1 MNQGSVRLTEL
12 LKLISKGRTH
22 TKPWNR
28 SVPAPAAWL
37 QGAECPCCGRSKL
50 LPSSQT
56 HFSVEQAPDL
66 AVGAAM
72 PLLITLRAAMPLVIT
87 TLRVV
92 PLGACRPALSKGSS
106 STPGSTS
113 GLPQP
118 HSCGSTLSRIWPE
131 KSIFTRNLS
140 LVLKHLQL
148 PGPAPAPR
156 PRLPPA
162 ACSGAPRSRLPLL
175 GYLILPSAFPIT
187 RVKQAPQ
194 PTSAIFTSL
203 N

>member
-1 MNQGSVRLTEL
+1 M
-12 LKLISKGRTH
+12 
-22 TKPWNR
+22 
-28 SVPAPAAWL
+28 PAPAAWL

-56 HFSVEQAPDL
+56 HFSVEQPPDL

-72 PLLITLRAAMPLVIT
+72 PLSITLRAAMPLVIT

-156 PRLPPA
+156 PRAPPRPPALGHPGAAFPSWGTSSCREHYQLLVLNRPLNPHQQYLPPLIKDGSNKHEIWTKMDFNKY
-162 ACSGAPRSRLPLL
+162 CL
-175 GYLILPSAFPIT
+175 GELAYP
-187 RVKQAPQ
+187 
-194 PTSAIFTSL
+194 
-203 N
+203 

>member
-1 MNQGSVRLTEL
+1 M
-12 LKLISKGRTH
+12 
-22 TKPWNR
+22 
-28 SVPAPAAWL
+28 PAPAAWL
-37 QGAECPCCGRSKL
+37 QGAEGSCCGRSKL

-56 HFSVEQAPDL
+56 HFSVEQPPDL

-118 HSCGSTLSRIWPE
+118 HSCGSTLSGIWPE
-131 KSIFTRNLS
+131 KASSRETYRSFLNTSSSRVQPQHRDPI
-140 LVLKHLQL
+140 
-148 PGPAPAPR
+148 APPR
-156 PRLPPA
+156 RLLWGTPEPP
-162 ACSGAPRSRLPLL
+162 SPPGAPHPAECISN
-175 GYLILPSAFPIT
+175 YSC
-187 RVKQAPQ
+187 
-194 PTSAIFTSL
+194 
-203 N
+203 

>member
-1 MNQGSVRLTEL
+1 M
-12 LKLISKGRTH
+12 
-22 TKPWNR
+22 
-28 SVPAPAAWL
+28 PAPAAWL

-118 HSCGSTLSRIWPE
+118 HSCGSTLSGIWPE